1 MNTFVSILVAVIN
14 ILLRY
19 TTEFFVNL
27 IGFDTESERVS
38 TIMSFSFISAFVNTG
53 FITLLTNASF
63 EHMDFPFFLIPLK
76 L

>member
-1 MNTFVSILVAVIN
+1 MNTFVSVLVAVIN
-14 ILLRY
+14 IVLRY

-53 FITLLTNASF
+53 IITLLTNANF
-63 EHMDFPFFLIPLK
+63 FYMPFPFNLLPL
-76 L
+76 